1 MTIRH
6 RIVITCAEEV
16 STQTLANLERALAE
30 LEIETTSAD
39 INDDAF
45 EPGLVPLY
53 IADASTQGMAAPD
66 HPRAIRILI
75 TDGSEPAPKHWLPL
89 RAEEIGVPS
98 KSWLAVLRDI
108 GQAIERPGLPDYA
121 SAAGDHDKLSE
132 WAQRFPHDALAMP
145 VRASQSPEHLRA
157 ELEAAIRRARE
168 AEQTALERD
177 TARKRAE
184 HDAQL
189 ARKKAVAGQNA
200 LDQLSLQNE
209 ALKLHLEESLW
220 APARLNGDR
229 RQLVEAARQAV
240 WRARAAAAAADRAEE
255 AGVDHRVWPE
265 QDARYVGHTVDRRP
279 HGVGVMRF
287 GEEQNAPLY
296 RGEFQSGLR
305 HGYGIGVDATG
316 RVWSGDWKHDEPS
329 GFGALELPDGS
340 RLEGRVAPKTE
351 NEPAY
356 RNLHVWSP
364 TEPAASERPVYSE
377 TRLAIE
383 APTGETSRAN

>member
-1 MTIRH
+1 MANQH
-6 RIVITCAEEV
+6 RVVITAAEEV
-16 STQTLANLERALAE
+16 SAQTLANLQAALAS
-30 LEIETTSAD
+30 LEISTTLAD
-39 INDDAF
+39 VNDDAS

-53 IADASTQGMAAPD
+53 VAHTTTQGMAAPD
-66 HPRAIRILI
+66 HPRVIRILI
-75 TDGSEPAPKHWLPL
+75 TDGADPAPKHWLPL
-89 RAEEIGVPS
+89 RVEEIGVPA
-98 KSWLAVLRDI
+98 KAWLTVLRAV
-108 GQAIERPGLPDYA
+108 GQGVERAGLSDYA
-121 SAAGDHDKLSE
+121 GAEGDHDKLTE
-132 WAQRFPHDALAMP
+132 WAQRFPLDPLATP

-157 ELEAAIRRARE
+157 ELEAAIRRARD

-184 HDAQL
+184 HDAQI

-200 LDQLSLQNE
+200 LDRLSLQNE

-220 APARLNGDR
+220 SLDRLTGDR
-229 RQLVEAARQAV
+229 RQLVEAARQAI

-255 AGVDHRVWPE
+255 AGVDHRHWPE
-265 QDARYVGHTVDRRP
+265 QGARYVGHTVDRRP

-287 GEEQNAPLY
+287 GDAQDAPLY

-305 HGYGIGVDATG
+305 HGYGIGVDEMG
-316 RVWSGDWKHDEPS
+316 RIWSGDWKDDEPH

-340 RLEGRVAPKTE
+340 RLEGRVAPATAK
-351 NEPAY
+351 EPAY

-364 TEPAASERPVYSE
+364 NERTGSDRPVYSE

-383 APTGETSRAN
+383 APTVEPPRAS